1 MKERER
7 RRRRPSFDTGRKK
20 EDRRSVSRSAGLRNI
35 IFVYNVS
42 PFCTPP
48 PPASRGEGKLE
59 GEGRRDPG
67 DTKKKKKK
75 RRDGEGSVVP
85 SSRDSI
91 LESYETGYSA
101 IPRVTI

>member
-7 RRRRPSFDTGRKK
+7 GRRRPSFDTGRKK

-48 PPASRGEGKLE
+48 PPASREE
-59 GEGRRDPG
+59 AGRRG
-67 DTKKKKKK
+67 EEGS
-75 RRDGEGSVVP
+75 RRHEEEEEEEERGGGSVVP